1 MCVREESAEDGGE
14 MEKGDW
20 LWPPLKETALRR
32 KSVPHTDWLGP
43 LKWATKG
50 ANDITK
56 TL

>member
-1 MCVREESAEDGGE
+1 MREESAEDGGE